1 MNSLV
6 CLLLFNLG
14 VFQILV
20 KQPTSPPPW
29 AHRCSNILVY
39 MRDWANRN
47 EYNYYILR
55 IALADLHWNFLFSQT
70 FTELQSYVACGCARA
85 LVKKKQG
92 KIVITFPLLS
102 RMYIYHL
109 NFTCALLEIYA
120 VFETVQFL
128 SIYFSSDS
136 RYIKEINCEL

>member
-20 KQPTSPPPW
+20 KQPTSPPLEPIGVRIFW
-29 AHRCSNILVY
+29 CICATGRTVMNTI
-39 MRDWANRN
+39 
-47 EYNYYILR
+47 ITLR